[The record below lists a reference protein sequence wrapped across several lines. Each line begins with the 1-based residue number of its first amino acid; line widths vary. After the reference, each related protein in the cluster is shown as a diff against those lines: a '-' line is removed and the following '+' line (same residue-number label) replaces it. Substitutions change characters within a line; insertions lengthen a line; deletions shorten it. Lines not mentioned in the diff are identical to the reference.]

1 MNKRI
6 KEFTPEQTDAPCPNC
21 GVEHEDLCYHE
32 GHGQYFCEMC
42 WDMETK

>member
-1 MNKRI
+1 MNEQ
-6 KEFTPEQTDAPCPNC
+6 EFTPEQTDAPCPNC

-42 WDMETK
+42 WDRENKE